1 MPETDAA
8 MMRSE
13 LIEFAGA
20 ISVRRKSPLPYEG
33 RAVQMEHATDTT
45 IEIRQME
52 LADVAP
58 TYGLGQKL
66 FTADRWPTLYRTWD
80 EYEVV
85 SLYANERSNC
95 LVADLDGT
103 VVGFA
108 LGSILEKRGEPWTYG
123 YLLWLGVDP
132 QQTRQ
137 GLGQQL
143 IEALTVRFIAAGA
156 RMMLVDTEADN
167 HAAVA
172 LFHRVGFNNEQPH
185 VYLSRNLTDHPE
197 YLRLRNGSDRA
208 VELP

>member
-1 MPETDAA
+1 
-8 MMRSE
+8 
-13 LIEFAGA
+13 
-20 ISVRRKSPLPYEG
+20 
-33 RAVQMEHATDTT
+33 
-45 IEIRQME
+45 ME

-58 TYGLGQKL
+58 TFELGQQL

-85 SLYANERSNC
+85 SLYANERPNC
-95 LVADLDGT
+95 LVADRAGE

-132 QQTRQ
+132 GLTRQ
-137 GLGQQL
+137 GLGGRL
-143 IEALTVRFIAAGA
+143 IEALAVRFIDGGA

-172 LFHRVGFNNEQPH
+172 LFRRTGFGHERPH
-185 VYLSRNLTDHPE
+185 LYLSRNLTAHPD
-197 YLRLRNGSDRA
+197 YLRRRDEEG
-208 VELP
+208 

>member
-8 MMRSE
+8 LIRFE
-13 LIEFAGA
+13 FIEFAGA